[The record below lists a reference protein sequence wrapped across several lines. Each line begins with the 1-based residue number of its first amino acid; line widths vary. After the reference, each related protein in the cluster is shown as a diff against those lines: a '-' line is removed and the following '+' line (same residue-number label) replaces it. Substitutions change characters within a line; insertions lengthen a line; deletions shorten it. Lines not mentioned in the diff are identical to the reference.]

1 MHGLHGP
8 SPLRH
13 LTSRSLLTALALLLA
28 ASSVFAQAP
37 QRGNYNY
44 REHQS
49 KDYYFGITVG
59 YNTSSYRLFYSDQ
72 FVGDNDIL
80 GTRVNR
86 EPGLDLKIVSN
97 LKVGE
102 YIDVRFLPGLAFAGR
117 SIDYNLAGDQEAEQR
132 KVSSVFAEF
141 PVQVRYKSEP
151 WKDIRMFVLGGV
163 KYSYDVASDSKTKD
177 AEELVKFSPSDFQ
190 LEVGAGL
197 QFYFPYFIFS
207 PEVKFSHGLGNVL
220 LFDERVAA
228 SNVLDKVVSRAF
240 TLSLHFEG

>member
-1 MHGLHGP
+1 MHGLH
-8 SPLRH
+8 R
-13 LTSRSLLTALALLLA
+13 TRSLSLVFACLGLVG
-28 ASSVFAQAP
+28 ASTVLAQAP

-44 REHQS
+44 REHQN
-49 KDYYFGITVG
+49 KNYYFGITIG
-59 YNTSSYRLFYSDQ
+59 FNTSSYRLYYSDQ
-72 FVGDNDIL
+72 FVADDDVL
-80 GTRVNR
+80 GIRVER

-117 SIDYNLAGDQEAEQR
+117 SIAYTSELDDLEDR
-132 KVSSVFAEF
+132 KISSVFAEF

-177 AEELVKFSPSDFQ
+177 ADDFVKFSPSDFQ
-190 LEVGAGL
+190 LEVGAGM

-220 LFDERVAA
+220 IFDNALRQ
-228 SNVLDKVVSRAF
+228 STVLDKVLSRAF
-240 TLSLHFEG
+240 TVSLHFEG

>member
-1 MHGLHGP
+1 MHGIYRT
-8 SPLRH
+8 SPLG
-13 LTSRSLLTALALLLA
+13 LTLTLAIALLGTA
-28 ASSVFAQAP
+28 AQVFAQAP

-44 REHQS
+44 REHQA

-59 YNTSSYRLFYSDQ
+59 YNTSSYRLFYSDR
-72 FVGDNDIL
+72 FVGENDVL
-80 GTRVNR
+80 GAQVNR

-102 YIDVRFLPGLAFAGR
+102 YVDVRFLPGLAFAGR
-117 SIDYNLAGDQEAEQR
+117 SIDYSASVGQEFKQR
-132 KVSSVFAEF
+132 KVSSVFVEF

-151 WKDIRMFVLGGV
+151 WKDIRAFVLGGV
-163 KYSYDVASDSKTKD
+163 KYSYDVASDSKTAD
-177 AEELVKFSPSDFQ
+177 VEDEIKFAASDFQ

-207 PEVKFSHGLGNVL
+207 PEIKFSHGLGNVL
-220 LFDERVAA
+220 LFDERIQQ

>member
-1 MHGLHGP
+1 MHDLHRTRP
-8 SPLRH
+8 YFLV
-13 LTSRSLLTALALLLA
+13 LACLIVG
-28 ASSVFAQAP
+28 ASTVLAQAP

-44 REHQS
+44 REHQN

-59 YNTSSYRLFYSDQ
+59 YNTSSYRLFYSDR
-72 FVGDNDIL
+72 FVAEQDVL
-80 GTRVNR
+80 GIKVKR

-117 SIDYNLAGDQEAEQR
+117 SIEYTAEASTLPER
-132 KVSSVFAEF
+132 KISSVFAEF

-163 KYSYDVASDSKTKD
+163 KYSYDVASDSKTSD
-177 AEELVKFSPSDFQ
+177 ADDLVKFSPSDFQ
-190 LEVGAGL
+190 LEVGAGM

-207 PEVKFSHGLGNVL
+207 PELKFSHGLGNVL
-220 LFDERVAA
+220 IFDDRLKQ
-228 SNVLDKVVSRAF
+228 SSVLDKVLSRVF
-240 TLSLHFEG
+240 TVSLHFEG

>member
-1 MHGLHGP
+1 MHGL
-8 SPLRH
+8 LRSG
-13 LTSRSLLTALALLLA
+13 TYSLALLICLA
-28 ASSVFAQAP
+28 CGVQVLAQAP

-49 KDYYFGITVG
+49 KDYYFGITLG
-59 YNTSSYRLFYSDQ
+59 YNTSSYKLFYSDE
-72 FVGDNDIL
+72 FVAENGIL
-80 GTRVNR
+80 GTKVNR

-117 SIDYNLAGDQEAEQR
+117 SIDYSYGQNQPPQQR
-132 KVSSVFAEF
+132 KISSVFAEF

-151 WKDIRMFVLGGV
+151 WKDIRLFVLGGV
-163 KYSYDVASDSKTKD
+163 KYSYDVASDSKTTD
-177 AEELVKFSPSDFQ
+177 EDLVRFSPSDFQ
-190 LEVGAGL
+190 LEVGAGM

-220 LFDERVAA
+220 LFDDSVDR
-228 SNVLDKVVSRAF
+228 SSVLDKVLSRVF
-240 TLSLHFEG
+240 TFSLHFEG

>member
-1 MHGLHGP
+1 M
-8 SPLRH
+8 
-13 LTSRSLLTALALLLA
+13 
-28 ASSVFAQAP
+28 AQAP

-44 REHQS
+44 REHQN

-59 YNTSSYRLFYSDQ
+59 LNTSSYRLFYSDR
-72 FVGDNDIL
+72 FVAADDVL
-80 GTRVNR
+80 GLTVNR

-163 KYSYDVASDSKTKD
+163 KYSYDVASDSKTRD
-177 AEELVKFSPSDFQ
+177 AEEFVKFSPSDFQ
-190 LEVGAGL
+190 LEVGAGM

-220 LFDERVAA
+220 IFEESVRN
-228 SNVLDKVVSRAF
+228 STVLDKVLSRAF
-240 TLSLHFEG
+240 TVSLHFEG

>member
-13 LTSRSLLTALALLLA
+13 LTLRSSLTTVALLLA
-28 ASSVFAQAP
+28 ASSVLAQAP

-44 REHQS
+44 REHQA

-59 YNTSSYRLFYSDQ
+59 YNTSSYRLFYSDR
-72 FVGDNDIL
+72 FVGNNDIL
-80 GTRVNR
+80 GTSVNR

-117 SIDYNLAGDQEAEQR
+117 SIDYTAREGEMTQR

>member
-1 MHGLHGP
+1 MHGLHR
-8 SPLRH
+8 SRPLG
-13 LTSRSLLTALALLLA
+13 LVLSLALVLSGT
-28 ASSVFAQAP
+28 ASQVLAQAP

-44 REHQS
+44 REHQG

-59 YNTSSYRLFYSDQ
+59 YNTSSYRLFYSDR
-72 FVGDNDIL
+72 FVADDDVL
-80 GTRVNR
+80 GTQVNR

-102 YIDVRFLPGLAFAGR
+102 FIDVRFLPGLAFAGR
-117 SIDYNLAGDQEAEQR
+117 SIDYFGRDRDTVQR
-132 KVSSVFAEF
+132 KVSSVFVEF

-151 WKDIRMFVLGGV
+151 WKDIRAFVLGGV

-177 AEELVKFSPSDFQ
+177 AEELVKFAPSDFQ

-207 PEVKFSHGLGNVL
+207 PEIKFSHGLGNVL
-220 LFDERVAA
+220 LFDERLAR

>member
-8 SPLRH
+8 SPLRY
-13 LTSRSLLTALALLLA
+13 LTFRSFLTALALLSA
-28 ASSVFAQAP
+28 ASSVLAQAP

-44 REHQS
+44 REHQA

-59 YNTSSYRLFYSDQ
+59 YNTSSYRLFYSDR

-117 SIDYNLAGDQEAEQR
+117 SIDYTSREGELAQR
-132 KVSSVFAEF
+132 KISSVFAEF

-151 WKDIRMFVLGGV
+151 WHDIRMFVLGGV
-163 KYSYDVASDSKTKD
+163 KYSYDVASDARAKQAD
-177 AEELVKFSPSDFQ
+177 DLVKFSPNDFQ
-190 LEVGAGL
+190 VEVGAGM
-197 QFYFPYFIFS
+197 QFFFPYFIFS
-207 PEVKFSHGLGNVL
+207 PEIKFSHGLGNVL
-220 LFDERVAA
+220 IYDDELPQSA
-228 SNVLDKVVSRAF
+228 VLDKVVSRA
-240 TLSLHFEG
+240 LSISFHFEG

>member
-1 MHGLHGP
+1 MHGLHRP
-8 SPLRH
+8 SPLRQF
-13 LTSRSLLTALALLLA
+13 LIFLTALLA
-28 ASSVFAQAP
+28 GVVAVLAQAP

-44 REHQS
+44 REHQN

-59 YNTSSYRLFYSDQ
+59 YNTSSYRLFYSDR
-72 FVGDNDIL
+72 FVAEDDVL

-102 YIDVRFLPGLAFAGR
+102 YVDVRFLPGLAFAGR
-117 SIDYNLAGDQEAEQR
+117 SIDYNVASEAEPVQR
-132 KVSSVFAEF
+132 KVSSVFVEF

-163 KYSYDVASDSKTKD
+163 KYSYDVASDSKTRD
-177 AEELVKFSPSDFQ
+177 AEDLVKFSPSDFQ
-190 LEVGAGL
+190 LEVGAGM

-220 LFDERVAA
+220 IFDEALNR
-228 SNVLDKVVSRAF
+228 SNVLDKVLSRAL

>member
-1 MHGLHGP
+1 MHDLHRTRP
-8 SPLRH
+8 YFLV
-13 LTSRSLLTALALLLA
+13 LACLIVG
-28 ASSVFAQAP
+28 ASTVLAQAP

-44 REHQS
+44 REHQN

-59 YNTSSYRLFYSDQ
+59 YNTSSYRLFYSDR
-72 FVGDNDIL
+72 FVAEQDVL
-80 GTRVNR
+80 GIKVNR

-117 SIDYNLAGDQEAEQR
+117 SIEYTAEASTLPER
-132 KVSSVFAEF
+132 KISSVFAEF

-163 KYSYDVASDSKTKD
+163 KYSYDVASDSKTSD
-177 AEELVKFSPSDFQ
+177 ADDLVKFSPSDFQ
-190 LEVGAGL
+190 LEVGAGM

-207 PEVKFSHGLGNVL
+207 PELKFSHGLGNVL
-220 LFDERVAA
+220 IFDDRLKQ
-228 SNVLDKVVSRAF
+228 SSVLDKVLSRVF
-240 TLSLHFEG
+240 TVSLHFEG

>member
-1 MHGLHGP
+1 MHGLHRRG
-8 SPLRH
+8 
-13 LTSRSLLTALALLLA
+13 TFLALVCLLVGL
-28 ASSVFAQAP
+28 STVLAQAP

-44 REHQS
+44 REHQA
-49 KDYYFGITVG
+49 KNYYFGITVG
-59 YNTSSYRLFYSDQ
+59 YNTSSYKPYFSED
-72 FVGDNDIL
+72 FIGDRNVL
-80 GTRVNR
+80 GIRVNR

-117 SIDYNLAGDQEAEQR
+117 SIEYTSETINIPDR
-132 KVSSVFAEF
+132 KISSVFAEF

-177 AEELVKFSPSDFQ
+177 ADEFVKFSPSDFQ
-190 LEVGAGL
+190 LEVGAGM

-220 LFDERVAA
+220 IFDRGVPQ
-228 SNVLDKVVSRAF
+228 SSVLDKVLSRAF
-240 TLSLHFEG
+240 TISLHFEG